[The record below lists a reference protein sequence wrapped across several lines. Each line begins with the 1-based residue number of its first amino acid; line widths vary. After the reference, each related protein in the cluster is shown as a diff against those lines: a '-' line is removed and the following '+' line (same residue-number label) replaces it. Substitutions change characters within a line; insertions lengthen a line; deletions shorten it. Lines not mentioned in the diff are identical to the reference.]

1 MKKYTIADL
10 LVNTQYKNSLGQIGT
25 IIRAEKR
32 EDVYFPDNTEAYAV
46 EYHIPKYG
54 NSWATV
60 AVAVSD

>member
-10 LVNTQYKNSLGQIGT
+10 LVDTQYRNSLGQIGT
-25 IIRAEKR
+25 IVRAEKR
-32 EDVYFPDNTEAYAV
+32 EDIYFPDNSEAYAV

-54 NSWATV
+54 NAWATV

>member
-10 LVNTQYKNSLGQIGT
+10 LVDTQYKNSLGQIGT

-60 AVAVSD
+60 AVEVSD

>member
-1 MKKYTIADL
+1 MKRYTIADL
-10 LVNTQYKNSLGQIGT
+10 LVDTQYRNSLGQIGT

-32 EDVYFPDNTEAYAV
+32 EDVYFPDNTEAYSV

-60 AVAVSD
+60 AVEVSD

>member
-10 LVNTQYKNSLGQIGT
+10 LIDTQYKNSLGQIGT
-25 IIRAEKR
+25 IVRAEKR

-60 AVAVSD
+60 AVEVSD

>member
-10 LVNTQYKNSLGQIGT
+10 LVDTQYKNSLGQIGT
-25 IIRAEKR
+25 IVRAEKR

-54 NSWATV
+54 TAWATV
-60 AVAVSD
+60 AVEVSD

>member
-10 LVNTQYKNSLGQIGT
+10 LVDTQYRNSLGQIGT

-46 EYHIPKYG
+46 AYHIPKYG
-54 NSWATV
+54 TSWATV

>member
-10 LVNTQYKNSLGQIGT
+10 LVDTQYKNSLGQIGT
-25 IIRAEKR
+25 ITRAEKR

-60 AVAVSD
+60 AVEVSD

>member
-1 MKKYTIADL
+1 MKRYTIADL

-60 AVAVSD
+60 AVEVSD

>member
-10 LVNTQYKNSLGQIGT
+10 LVDTQYRNSLGQIGT
-25 IIRAEKR
+25 IVRAEKR
-32 EDVYFPDNTEAYAV
+32 EDIYFPDNSEAYAV

-54 NSWATV
+54 TSWATV

>member
-1 MKKYTIADL
+1 MKRYTIADL
-10 LVNTQYKNSLGQIGT
+10 LVDTQYKNSLGQIGT

-60 AVAVSD
+60 AVEVSD

>member
-1 MKKYTIADL
+1 MKRYTIADL
-10 LVNTQYKNSLGQIGT
+10 LVDTQYRNSLGQIGT

-60 AVAVSD
+60 AVEVSD

>member
-10 LVNTQYKNSLGQIGT
+10 LVDTQYKNSLGQIGT

-32 EDVYFPDNTEAYAV
+32 NDVYFPNNTEAYAV

-54 NSWATV
+54 TSWATV
-60 AVAVSD
+60 AVEVSD

>member
-1 MKKYTIADL
+1 MKKYTIAGL

>member
-10 LVNTQYKNSLGQIGT
+10 LVDTQYKNSLGQIGT

-54 NSWATV
+54 TSWATV

>member
-10 LVNTQYKNSLGQIGT
+10 LVDTQYKNSLGQIGT

-60 AVAVSD
+60 AVSVSD

>member
-10 LVNTQYKNSLGQIGT
+10 LVDTQYKNSLGQIGT

-32 EDVYFPDNTEAYAV
+32 EDVYFPDNTEAYSV

-54 NSWATV
+54 TSWATV
-60 AVAVSD
+60 AVEVSD

>member
-10 LVNTQYKNSLGQIGT
+10 LVDTQYKNSLGQIGT

-32 EDVYFPDNTEAYAV
+32 NDVYFPDNTEAYAV

-54 NSWATV
+54 TSWATV
-60 AVAVSD
+60 AVEVSD

>member
-10 LVNTQYKNSLGQIGT
+10 LVDTQYKNSLGQIGT
-25 IIRAEKR
+25 IVRAEKR

-60 AVAVSD
+60 AVEVSD

>member
-10 LVNTQYKNSLGQIGT
+10 LVDTQYKNSLGQIGT
-25 IIRAEKR
+25 IVRAEKR

-54 NSWATV
+54 TSWATV